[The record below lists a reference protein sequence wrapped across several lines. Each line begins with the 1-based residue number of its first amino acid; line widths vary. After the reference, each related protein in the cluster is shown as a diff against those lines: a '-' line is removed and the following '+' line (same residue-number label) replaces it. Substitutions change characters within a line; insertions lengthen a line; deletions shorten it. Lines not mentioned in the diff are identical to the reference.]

1 MGEEIL
7 TWNFYTGAFEA
18 VPAAL
23 VQADDEGVMNVLHLY
38 FEDGTELK
46 VLGEHGIFDADLND
60 FIFIDEF
67 DVENYLG
74 HSFVQKDGDGYKTV
88 KLVGYEITTEDIV
101 AYTIL
106 AAYHYNV
113 IAEGMFTN
121 TPAHVGDNFFN
132 PFDICE
138 GMKYDEEQV
147 EADIAEYGLYTYEDF
162 AHVLT
167 EEQFK
172 LLNLGHFK
180 VSVGKGRVTFDGL
193 IFLIENFINR

>member
-1 MGEEIL
+1 
-7 TWNFYTGAFEA
+7 
-18 VPAAL
+18 
-23 VQADDEGVMNVLHLY
+23 MNVLHLH

-46 VLGEHGIFDADLND
+46 VMGEHGIFDADLNN

-74 HSFVQKDGDGYKTV
+74 HRFVQKDGTGYKTT
-88 KLVGYEITTEDIV
+88 KLVSYEITTEDTV

-121 TPAHVGDNFFN
+121 TPAHIGDNFFN

-138 GMKYDEEQV
+138 GMKYDEAQV
-147 EADIAEYGLYTYEDF
+147 EVEIAQYGLYTYEDF

-167 EEQFK
+167 EEQFN
-172 LLNLGHFK
+172 LLNLGHLK
-180 VSVGKGRVTFDGL
+180 VSVGKGLVTYDGL